1 MKSVFYRAVYLLT
14 LLCIL
19 NMRKSSAMISRTRP
33 SSLMGRTLLRR
44 AIVSDSGAAIPERL
58 SDVLSPSMFV
68 PGAYVQL
75 KTGETCVQS
84 LIRG

>member
-1 MKSVFYRAVYLLT
+1 
-14 LLCIL
+14 
-19 NMRKSSAMISRTRP
+19 
-33 SSLMGRTLLRR
+33 MGRTLLRR
-44 AIVSDSGAAIPERL
+44 AIVSDSGAAIPDRL

-84 LIRG
+84 VIRG